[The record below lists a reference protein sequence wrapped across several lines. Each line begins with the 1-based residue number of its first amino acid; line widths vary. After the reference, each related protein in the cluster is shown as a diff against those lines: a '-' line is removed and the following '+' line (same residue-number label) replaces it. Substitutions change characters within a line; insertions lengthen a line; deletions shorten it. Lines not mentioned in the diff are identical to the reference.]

1 VLLFAAAVSILSGL
15 LFGLAPALRAGG
27 QDLVAAM
34 RRRVEGFGGGR
45 LRFGLAPLLVAT
57 QVALSAVLLVSSGL
71 LARTLQNLARADCGF
86 GREGVVLLDIDT
98 RIAGLETGELSP
110 YYQRLLERLRAIPA
124 VTSATV
130 VSFSP
135 MNGIRTNESVVIE
148 GVAARPGDEM
158 DVDLNRVGPGFA
170 SVFGLPLL
178 RGRDFGDGDG
188 PGAPRVALVSRAFM
202 NAYFDGKD
210 PIGRH
215 VGLGSAEDRSP
226 ADIAIVGVVEDAKYD
241 SPREGANRMLYL
253 PILQAQDQSAYR
265 SEVAIRTAAAT
276 DAVVPSLRRA
286 LGEVDGRVPLASVT
300 TLQSQIDQSTGTER
314 LLARLIGAFSAL
326 ALLLSCAGLYGVVSQ
341 AVARRTNEVGIRMA
355 LGADRAR
362 IVSMVLGEAGTL
374 VVAGLAVGLPAAAV
388 AARLL
393 GHQLYGVAPADPA
406 TLAASGLLLLGVA
419 LGAGYVPARRASRIE
434 PLTALRT
441 D

>member
-1 VLLFAAAVSILSGL
+1 
-15 LFGLAPALRAGG
+15 
-27 QDLVAAM
+27 
-34 RRRVEGFGGGR
+34 
-45 LRFGLAPLLVAT
+45 
-57 QVALSAVLLVSSGL
+57 
-71 LARTLQNLARADCGF
+71 
-86 GREGVVLLDIDT
+86 
-98 RIAGLETGELSP
+98 
-110 YYQRLLERLRAIPA
+110 
-124 VTSATV
+124 
-130 VSFSP
+130 
-135 MNGIRTNESVVIE
+135 
-148 GVAARPGDEM
+148 
-158 DVDLNRVGPGFA
+158 
-170 SVFGLPLL
+170 
-178 RGRDFGDGDG
+178 
-188 PGAPRVALVSRAFM
+188 M